1 MNQLLRKSALR
12 SLLAYQRDGN
22 KHEPFEVQ
30 RQFAFLLSY
39 YSVLPELSP
48 EFHRYLL
55 DYFGARPAN
64 VEDSFYWPKVNFG
77 LKPTVRLVHVTIMR
91 GDTSDRVAFAIAEK
105 QLYVSHYFA
114 KRRWTSPTAYAAAT
128 PKTPASI

>member
-30 RQFAFLLSY
+30 RQFAFMLSY

-48 EFHRYLL
+48 EFIVICSTILGL
-55 DYFGARPAN
+55 DPRMSKTHSIGRK
-64 VEDSFYWPKVNFG
+64 S
-77 LKPTVRLVHVTIMR
+77 
-91 GDTSDRVAFAIAEK
+91 TSA
-105 QLYVSHYFA
+105 
-114 KRRWTSPTAYAAAT
+114 
-128 PKTPASI
+128 